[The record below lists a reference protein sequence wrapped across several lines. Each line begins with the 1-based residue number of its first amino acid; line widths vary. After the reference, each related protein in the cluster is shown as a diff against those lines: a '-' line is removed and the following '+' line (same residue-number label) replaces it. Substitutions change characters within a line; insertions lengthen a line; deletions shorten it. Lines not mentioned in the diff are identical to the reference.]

1 MACEPHTSL
10 PVAWSNAARYGP
22 MQVSPLAHP
31 SPFCVRVTSTKTVPT
46 FMVRAAVLRLAFF
59 FLAACARFF
68 LCVCLAFFFLA
79 LCLCLVAFFLAA
91 AGSGTS
97 RSPMATDEFTLPPK
111 GSFAFHTSLP
121 VSALTAKT
129 QPRVEAMYMQPSA
142 MTGVPVKSPAPPLAT
157 DENVHDVLS
166 VEMSIGE
173 MTFSAGCE
181 RELDRSWP

>member
-46 FMVRAAVLRLAFF
+46 FMVRAAVLLLAFF

-68 LCVCLAFFFLA
+68 LCVCLAFLFLA

-97 RSPMATDEFTLPPK
+97 
-111 GSFAFHTSLP
+111 
-121 VSALTAKT
+121 
-129 QPRVEAMYMQPSA
+129 PSA
-142 MTGVPVKSPAPPLAT
+142 VGPDAVTPAPPGRL
-157 DENVHDVLS
+157 
-166 VEMSIGE
+166 
-173 MTFSAGCE
+173 
-181 RELDRSWP
+181 